1 MRNVVRTPV
10 LSALCFV
17 ALAACEDGQGFP
29 GFTSAESEAETET
42 AAVVP
47 SGPTTVLKDVER
59 PDIFNVTEAALW
71 DGRPSLGGVW
81 VAHPDI
87 TTPERV
93 ILTNTSNGKSIPGA
107 LFRRER
113 NNPGP
118 SIQVSSDAAGALG
131 MLAGQPTE
139 LTVLVVRQEE
149 VVIEPDPLPISE
161 EETLSA
167 EELAVAGVVDESGAG
182 DPLDVTEEPKRR
194 NFFQR
199 LFGAPEAPAAAAGV
213 VTIEGDPIELTDG
226 STSPIVETT
235 TLDPV
240 STSAAAAIARAEAT
254 DKPVARPSRE
264 VVEAEIAA
272 APEAPTASGLRNPF
286 IQIGLFSVEA
296 NADAA
301 AANLRQ
307 SGIVPSIQTN
317 DVEGG
322 LTWRVRVG
330 PVSTAE
336 DQAALLA
343 KVRSLGYSD
352 AFLTPE

>member
-1 MRNVVRTPV
+1 MRFAVKKPA
-10 LSALCFV
+10 LFALCCL

-29 GFTSAESEAETET
+29 GLSDTSPEAGAETAEVT
-42 AAVVP
+42 AV
-47 SGPTTVLKDVER
+47 GPNTVLKDVER

-81 VAHPDI
+81 VAHPDVA
-87 TTPERV
+87 TPERV
-93 ILTNTSNGKSIPGA
+93 IVTNPSNGNSVPAA

-118 SIQVSSDAAGALG
+118 SIQVSSDAAAALN

-161 EETLSA
+161 EDTLSP
-167 EELAVAGVVDESGAG
+167 EELAVAGVVDDSGAG
-182 DPLDVTEEPKRR
+182 EPLAATEEPPRR

-199 LFGAPEAPAAAAGV
+199 LFGRPATPAAGV
-213 VTIEGDPIELTDG
+213 VTIEGDPVELTDG
-226 STSPIVETT
+226 TTSSRVETT

-240 STSAAAAIARAEAT
+240 ATGAAAAIARAEAT
-254 DKPVARPSRE
+254 DKPVARPTRA
-264 VVEAEIAA
+264 VAEPETAA
-272 APEAPTASGLRNPF
+272 VQDVPAASGLKNPF
-286 IQIGLFSVEA
+286 VQIGLFTVEA

-317 DVEGG
+317 DVNGG

-343 KVRSLGYSD
+343 QVKSLGYTD

>member
-1 MRNVVRTPV
+1 MRNAVKTPA
-10 LSALCFV
+10 LFALCFL

-29 GFTSAESEAETET
+29 GFGNEASNAEAETT
-42 AAVVP
+42 ADVP
-47 SGPTTVLKDVER
+47 AGPTTVLKDVER
-59 PDIFNVTEAALW
+59 PDVFNVTEAALW

-81 VAHPDI
+81 VAHPDV

-93 ILTNTSNGKSIPGA
+93 IVTNTSNGNSVPGA

-118 SIQVSSDAAGALG
+118 SIQVSSDAAGALN

-139 LTVLVVRQEE
+139 LTILVVRQEE

-161 EETLSA
+161 EDTLST
-167 EELAVAGVVDESGAG
+167 EELAAAGVIDDSGAG
-182 DPLDVTEEPKRR
+182 EPLAATQAPQRR

-199 LFGAPEAPAAAAGV
+199 LFGRPQAPAAAAGV
-213 VTIEGDPIELTDG
+213 VTIEGDPIELADG
-226 STSPIVETT
+226 STSQSVETT

-240 STSAAAAIARAEAT
+240 TTSAAAAITRAEAT
-254 DKPVARPSRE
+254 DKPVARPTRGAAEPE
-264 VVEAEIAA
+264 VAA
-272 APEAPTASGLRNPF
+272 VSDAPVTSGVKNPY
-286 IQIGLFSVEA
+286 IQIGLFTVEA

-317 DVEGG
+317 DANGG

-343 KVRSLGYSD
+343 QVKTLGYTD